1 MPMGFS
7 GETIADHVQVVHGLG
22 PVAPSSSTPDY
33 ICLKDVQAVEIV
45 ITGLNGSTVTG
56 SAITVL
62 QATDASAGSAKALA
76 FTDYYANTDT
86 AASSAMAAATA
97 SSNTFTTTNT
107 NSKSFIYRIPI
118 NPATLDLTNNFD
130 YIRAATANA
139 VNSTICVTYNI
150 VPKYSG
156 DATLMPDVIS

>member
-33 ICLKDVQAVEIV
+33 ICLKDVQSVEIV
-45 ITGLNGSTVTG
+45 ITGLNGTTVTG

-76 FTDYYANTDT
+76 FTDYYA
-86 AASSAMAAATA
+86 
-97 SSNTFTTTNT
+97 FTTTNT

-139 VNSTICVTYNI
+139 TNSTICVTYNI
-150 VPKYSG
+150 TPKYSG
-156 DATLMPDVIS
+156 DAVNMPDVIS